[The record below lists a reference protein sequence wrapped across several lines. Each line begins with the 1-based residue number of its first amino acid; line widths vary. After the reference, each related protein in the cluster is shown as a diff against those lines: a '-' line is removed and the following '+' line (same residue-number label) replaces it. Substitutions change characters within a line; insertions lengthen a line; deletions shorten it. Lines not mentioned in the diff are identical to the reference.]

1 MENIGAT
8 FLLALRLLMA
18 LALYAFL
25 GWCFYIMW
33 RDLRQQAE
41 SLTKQR
47 VPHVHIALLGE
58 NGTGEQLRFTAP
70 EITIGRNPTCEWML
84 PDETVSSEHARLVY
98 RHDQWWLE
106 DLNSKNG
113 TFLNGEALTA
123 PVVLADQ
130 DEIRCGQV
138 SFSITFEELKEAEAI
153 R

>member
-8 FLLALRLLMA
+8 ILLALRLLMA

-25 GWCFYIMW
+25 GWCFYIVW

-41 SLTKQR
+41 SLAKQR
-47 VPHVHIALLGE
+47 VSPLRITLAGE

-70 EITIGRNPTCEWML
+70 EITIGRHPSSEWML
-84 PDETVSSEHARLVY
+84 ADETISSQHARLVY

-106 DLNSKNG
+106 DLSSRNG

-130 DEIRCGQV
+130 DEVRCGQV
-138 SFSITFEELKEAEAI
+138 SFSITFEELHETEAN